1 MELFRGE
8 AMNGWNTVQYIH
20 AGLSISIGNYLIWEP
35 YSHFMAKKSHPTA
48 EPLLGGAVAEILGE
62 TPENESLGPG
72 R

>member
-8 AMNGWNTVQYIH
+8 AMNGWNTLQYIH

-48 EPLLGGAVAEILGE
+48 EPLLGGAVECSPSG
-62 TPENESLGPG
+62 
-72 R
+72 